1 MKREREEEMKTQRGG
16 VSFFFFDL
24 SNMTKA
30 TAGLYVLGIVGFFA
44 IIFYVM
50 FAKLFSKPV
59 DFTKQKKQ
67 ERLAKK
73 SNSKTSS
80 SSKKTQ

>member
-1 MKREREEEMKTQRGG
+1 MKREREEEMRTQRGG

-24 SNMTKA
+24 ANMSKA

-44 IIFYVM
+44 IIFYVLIT
-50 FAKLFSKPV
+50 KLFAKPV

-67 ERLAKK
+67 ERQTKK
-73 SNSKTSS
+73 SNSKSAS
-80 SSKKTQ
+80 GSKKTD

>member
-30 TAGLYVLGIVGFFA
+30 TAGLYVLGIA